1 MDLIAIAIFRGV
13 CSTCGDILLARL
25 DDGDTEPN
33 PERLRAKLDRVFEQ
47 HLAEKH
53 PQEATSGN
61 T

>member
-1 MDLIAIAIFRGV
+1 VEIVPLV